1 MSNEEAVKTAWQ
13 IHASLTEVTGRVD
26 SKASFALTIES
37 AALGAIVA
45 LSGAGV
51 HLGRLSGL
59 IPSATFWLGV
69 VTLGAA
75 AIAAVSVVI
84 PRGEG
89 GLHTGPTNF
98 VYYGQLRHWT
108 ADRLATQLAD
118 ADLLP
123 VLSWQLVEMSRI
135 VWVKHRR
142 VRQSLVLAVLGCGL
156 VAVAG
161 LLG

>member
-13 IHASLTEVTGRVD
+13 IHGALTEVTGRVD

-45 LSGAGV
+45 LSGTGTA
-51 HLGRLSGL
+51 LGRTSGGL
-59 IPSATFWLGV
+59 PATAFWLGV
-69 VTLGAA
+69 AVLALAA
-75 AIAAVSVVI
+75 VAAVSVVV

-89 GLHTGPTNF
+89 KRPSDPPNY

-108 ADRLATQLAD
+108 PDRLADELRDT
-118 ADLLP
+118 DLLP
-123 VLSWQLVEMSRI
+123 VLSRQLVEMSRI
-135 VWVKHRR
+135 IWVKDRR
-142 VRQSLVLAVLGCGL
+142 VRQSLLLAVVGCGL
-156 VAVAG
+156 VALAG